1 MHVAELTPLN
11 DARVR
16 AEQVSRPA
24 GRTPAGRRAEL
35 GNTALPDYTKGTAA
49 WHESGC

>member
-35 GNTALPDYTKGTAA
+35 GLTALSADS
-49 WHESGC
+49 ERSCSV